1 MPSHPHPE
9 ICISFDLGF
18 HSFAVLRGVL
28 VVVCP
33 AGLWICRGGGAADL
47 GVVHRFVVVVC
58 DQPPFGGAV
67 VGGVGAG
74 EREVAWLP
82 PTLPKPNALR

>member
-1 MPSHPHPE
+1 MH
-9 ICISFDLGF
+9 
-18 HSFAVLRGVL
+18 R
-28 VVVCP
+28 
-33 AGLWICRGGGAADL
+33 RGAADL
-47 GVVHRFVVVVC
+47 NVVHRFVVVVC

-82 PTLPKPNALR
+82 PRFQSRCFEVAVASLLLADTCV